1 MISLPKPAT
10 PYEDVL
16 ELCEQGI
23 TGNSVLKGKLQ
34 NSKTN
39 LLSASSNYEDLA
51 AEDNLCSL
59 APVENETDNIVGDL
73 SKDDLVKVYDQ
84 YFTGKQ
90 KPAREVYSAI
100 MFAANGRCPYCGGIG
115 EPKNLDHYLPK
126 KHFPQFSVLP
136 LNLIPACRDCNM
148 DGKGAAYARIQ
159 SELII
164 HPYLDHAR
172 FFNEQWLHAQYIKG
186 AGSEPAVIE
195 YYVEAPE
202 SWNAVDKARI
212 KNHFDSFD
220 LLRRFSREAASRSTT
235 CIEQMRNLIA
245 LGIEIEKAKS
255 TILSSVIDKAL
266 CTNHWER
273 VMCLALMEGFTG

>member
-1 MISLPKPAT
+1 MISLPRPVP

-23 TGNSVLKGKLQ
+23 TGNNELKGKFQ
-34 NSKTN
+34 NSKTH

-59 APVENETDNIVGDL
+59 APVENESENIVGDL
-73 SKDDLVKVYDQ
+73 SRDDLTKVYSQ
-84 YFTGKQ
+84 YFVPEG

-100 MFAANGRCPYCGGIG
+100 MFAANGRCTYCGGIG

-126 KHFPQFSVLP
+126 THFPQFSVLP

-148 DGKGAAYARIQ
+148 DGKATAYAETQ
-159 SELII
+159 SEQII
-164 HPYLDHAR
+164 HPYLDHAC
-172 FFNEQWLHAQYIKG
+172 FFNEQWLYARYIESV
-186 AGSEPAVIE
+186 GSEPAVIE

-202 SWNAVDKARI
+202 SWSAVNKERVKA
-212 KNHFDSFD
+212 HFDSFN
-220 LLRRFSREAASRSTT
+220 LLDRFSREAASRSTT
-235 CIEQMRNLIA
+235 YIDQMRSLIA
-245 LGIEIEKAKS
+245 LGLEIAQAKS
-255 TILSSVIDKAL
+255 TILNSVIDKAL

>member
-235 CIEQMRNLIA
+235 CIDQMRNLIA